1 MDTLKTVG
9 QIDEDSDDGIM
20 ADDFDEPDEADSGNK
35 NTLQISALVKKM
47 NLLVFLQMMSLKK
60 LNLKQILSKIPK
72 NSSYRQARRLKK
84 KAPRLQT

>member
-35 NTLQISALVKKM
+35 IFHKFQRFAC
-47 NLLVFLQMMSLKK
+47 
-60 LNLKQILSKIPK
+60 
-72 NSSYRQARRLKK
+72 
-84 KAPRLQT
+84 